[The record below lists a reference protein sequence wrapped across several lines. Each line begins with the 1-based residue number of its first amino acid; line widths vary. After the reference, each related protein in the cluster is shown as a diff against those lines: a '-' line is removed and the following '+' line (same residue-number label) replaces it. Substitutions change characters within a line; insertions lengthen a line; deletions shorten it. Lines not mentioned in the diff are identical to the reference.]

1 LSGLSAAAPEVPL
14 DVKEVLQYGSDET
27 GIRGQGSLNQWAKIM
42 HDDNSTEI
50 ATIEAGGILVGAT
63 AEEVASHFEA
73 T

>member
-1 LSGLSAAAPEVPL
+1 
-14 DVKEVLQYGSDET
+14 
-27 GIRGQGSLNQWAKIM
+27 M